1 MPRRPEQTE
10 GLLSASGMRHGIH
23 GTPSRSKSMMI
34 DTLVAWGILIKSV
47 FLSRNR
53 IVVSKPMARR
63 MASLGASRGYAIQR
77 KFLSVRAI
85 GQHCSGRAGDALGVR
100 RQHRR
105 HIAHHK

>member
-1 MPRRPEQTE
+1 MALSGVMPRRPEQTE

-53 IVVSKPMARR
+53 IVVSKPMGRKNGF
-63 MASLGASRGYAIQR
+63 LGASRGACHSKEIFVCSR
-77 KFLSVRAI
+77 NRAALLRTRW
-85 GQHCSGRAGDALGVR
+85 GRSGCPEAA
-100 RQHRR
+100 
-105 HIAHHK
+105 